1 MGKAKLMFKK
11 ILVIVIIIVAT
22 IILIGLV
29 RQIYSALGSDKRLDQ
44 ALVDVDKLD
53 RENKELKKELAQ
65 AESLDSIEE
74 IARDDLNMSLPNET
88 VVIVPDDLI
97 DRVVNP
103 PPEYTPP
110 KPANWEGW
118 LNLFAHWSCLRDPQS
133 ILQICK
139 SRCAYV

>member
-1 MGKAKLMFKK
+1 MFKK

-22 IILIGLV
+22 IILIGV
-29 RQIYSALGSDKRLDQ
+29 SRQIYTALGSDKRFNQVLD
-44 ALVDVDKLD
+44 DVGKLEH
-53 RENKELKKELAQ
+53 ENKELKKQLAQ

-88 VVIVPDDLI
+88 VVVVPDSLI

-103 PPEYTPP
+103 PPEVVLQ

-118 LNLFAHWSCLRDPQS
+118 FRLFLHE
-133 ILQICK
+133 
-139 SRCAYV
+139 